1 MMSQQE
7 QTATPEEIFTE
18 ISRALSAKN
27 ESVEKGQMFG
37 MPCIKANRKAFAG
50 LFEDT
55 MVFKLSGDA
64 HAQALALQGSQLFD
78 PSERGRPMKEWVQ
91 VPFSH
96 GEAWPAF
103 AEKALEYVGK

>member
-1 MMSQQE
+1 MSQIE
-7 QTATPEEIFTE
+7 QTGTPEEIFTG
-18 ISRALSAKN
+18 ISQALSAKN

-50 LFEDT
+50 FFKDT
-55 MVFKLSGDA
+55 MAFKLSGEA

-96 GEAWPAF
+96 VEAWPAL